1 MGHILGL
8 RRQSAMRKLK
18 SLGKD
23 LFNDKGLPCNFDS
36 NISSY
41 IAMLENTDTGYKFVG
56 KNQMFLY
63 GF

>member
-23 LFNDKGLPCNFDS
+23 LFNDKVLPCNFDS

-41 IAMLENTDTGYKFVG
+41 IAMLDFEKETVLPSL
-56 KNQMFLY
+56 FLY
-63 GF
+63 KK